1 MPLPQRRW
9 LRHTSPSY
17 IKNPTFF
24 ITICCQLRGFNQL
37 CAPEISDHLGIT
49 VRRYQELQR
58 WHVSLWLF
66 MPDHIHALLS
76 VQHDDD
82 LKALI
87 SDWKRFTAREA
98 HISWHKGFF
107 DHRLRAHEHNL
118 SLRGGRR

>member
-1 MPLPQRRW
+1 M
-9 LRHTSPSY
+9 
-17 IKNPTFF
+17 
-24 ITICCQLRGFNQL
+24 
-37 CAPEISDHLGIT
+37 

-58 WHVSLWLF
+58 WHISLWLF

-98 HISWHKGFF
+98 HICWHKGFF
-107 DHRLRAHEHNL
+107 DHRLRGHESLEEKAHYIRMNPVRQGLVARPEDWPHVFPKQ
-118 SLRGGRR
+118 